1 VQPAVCRILLESQ
14 EKKWNNGEVTDSFTR
29 KKRLFNGGRRKEE
42 CKVNFWSSV
51 ALDRKSPFL
60 AAFGQDNLKKM
71 KVLRKENLEFEK
83 GKRSGGCCT
92 GGFNGGF

>member
-1 VQPAVCRILLESQ
+1 MDQ
-14 EKKWNNGEVTDSFTR
+14 WEVTDSFTILMAER
-29 KKRLFNGGRRKEE
+29 GRRKEE
-42 CKVNFWSSV
+42 WKVNFWSSV